1 MIMSDVINT
10 PEPQTSGE
18 ESTIEL
24 MNGTADT
31 VTTNVVARNVG
42 DLRTALG
49 LTGNVAVNGV
59 IASDATPIRQGATED
74 ERDEVVHV
82 MTNKRGGC

>member
-1 MIMSDVINT
+1 MSEETTYT

-24 MNGTADT
+24 MDGTADT

-42 DLRTALG
+42 ELRTALG
-49 LTGNVAVNGV
+49 LTGSIAVNGV
-59 IASDATPIRQGATED
+59 MASDSTPIRQGQTEAD
-74 ERDEVVHV
+74 RDEVVHV
-82 MTNKRGGC
+82 VRDKRGGC